1 MNIRDNMLSD
11 LDKKLL
17 EDIEKEYDT
26 ICRQMGYTEVI
37 LDKKLYLFLDKKRR
51 DIEAISLEFKEYV
64 ALEGFAQEL
73 ESLQPKSSVDMS
85 ELERC
90 KEELQMREVAL
101 KDRLFKNGATIDNVI
116 IEVVSLGGDNIKDK
130 ICKAIEGMASSN
142 NWQCDK
148 DLSKI
153 ARFEIGGLNAKKT
166 LEKIC
171 GLHIGTHPSDG
182 KCQIFIFENKRRED
196 IVDDD
201 IIIET
206 CRSSGA
212 GGQHINTTDSAI
224 RAIHKPTGIVQVC
237 QNERSQIQNKAKA
250 IAGLKEKVK
259 NYFEKQVAEN
269 NATARKTQLRKM
281 NTPIAIFDMDNDTV
295 SICGE
300 MIRLEDFENGMI

>member
-1 MNIRDNMLSD
+1 MLSD

-26 ICRQMGYTEVI
+26 ICRQMGYTEVF

-64 ALEGFAQEL
+64 ALEGFTQEL
-73 ESLQPKSSVDMS
+73 EFLQPKSSVDIS

-90 KEELQMREVAL
+90 KEELQMREATL